1 MTPDWVIHAIGL
13 FSLLF
18 VIFLTGVPVAFGFFA
33 VSSFYLAFVLGRP
46 DQLFWVA
53 LSPFTSLSTFSLAPV
68 MFFVLL
74 GSLLF
79 DSGAVDI
86 EINSVT
92 DNPIIFD
99 LKSVFILQ

>member
-1 MTPDWVIHAIGL
+1 MTPDWVIHGLGL

-18 VIFLTGVPVAFGFFA
+18 VVFLTGIPVAFGFFA
-33 VSSFYLAFVLGRP
+33 VSSLYLTLVLGRP

-74 GSLLF
+74 GALLF
-79 DSGAVDI
+79 HSGAVDI
-86 EINSVT
+86 AIRAIEI
-92 DNPIIFD
+92 
-99 LKSVFILQ
+99 K